1 MITATIE
8 GGDLDI
14 AALIEEDLSPDAQS
28 AQLADFA
35 QRQLADAEKVNAAP
49 LGFTPQHTV
58 AVDGVPGASEDRARP
73 DGEIVYTFDLMPD
86 VFAWIA
92 AELEAFAPVRSGRF
106 KLSFAFFVDGIA
118 ADPAGEIPEGRE
130 FVFLSSVLY
139 AGKIEGEHK
148 SPESRQAPNGVFE
161 AVAALAQMRF
171 PQLDI
176 SFSYRESF
184 GGAATSIKDTPA
196 IIIALGSA

>member
-14 AALIEEDLSPDAQS
+14 AALIEEELSPTALI
-28 AQLADFA
+28 AELAAFAREQLAEA
-35 QRQLADAEKVNAAP
+35 EKINADA
-49 LGFTPQHTV
+49 LGFTPQHAV
-58 AVDGVPGASEDRARP
+58 EVDGVAGVSEDRVRP
-73 DGEIVYTFDLMPD
+73 DGVIVYTFDPMPD
-86 VFAWIA
+86 VFGWIA

-106 KLSFAFFVDGIA
+106 RRSFAFFVDGILT
-118 ADPAGEIPEGRE
+118 DITGEIPEGRE
-130 FVFLSSVLY
+130 FVFMSSVPY

-148 SPESRQAPNGVFE
+148 SPESHQAPDGVFE

-176 SFSYRESF
+176 SFSYRAPF
-184 GGAATSIKDTPA
+184 GDLAVSIKDTPA
-196 IIIALGSA
+196 ITIMLGSS